1 MAKIFGRALFML
13 LVMTVL
19 TGFIY
24 PMAVTGLAQL
34 LFSDKANGSMIER
47 DGKSLGSALI
57 GQNFNSPRYFH
68 GRPSAAGNDGYDAA
82 ASAGSNLG
90 PTNKVL
96 IDQVANQAEKVRNE
110 NGLSQDSPVPADLVT
125 ASASG
130 LDPHISPEAALLQI
144 PRVARERQLSE
155 QEVRQLVER
164 HIESPQLGVL
174 GESRVNVLLLNLEL
188 DKINS

>member
-1 MAKIFGRALFML
+1 MAKIFGRALIML
-13 LVMTVL
+13 LVMTLL

-34 LFSDKANGSMIER
+34 LFADKANGSMIER
-47 DGKSLGSALI
+47 DGKSLGSTLI

-82 ASAGSNLG
+82 ASSGSNLG

-96 IDQVANQAEKVRNE
+96 IAQVFKQAEKVRVENE
-110 NGLSQDSPVPADLVT
+110 LGQESAVPADLVT

-144 PRVARERQLSE
+144 TRVARERQLSE
-155 QEVRQLVER
+155 QEVRRLVER
-164 HIESPQLGVL
+164 HIESPQLGIL
-174 GESRVNVLLLNLEL
+174 GESRVNILLLNLEL
-188 DKINS
+188 DKINR